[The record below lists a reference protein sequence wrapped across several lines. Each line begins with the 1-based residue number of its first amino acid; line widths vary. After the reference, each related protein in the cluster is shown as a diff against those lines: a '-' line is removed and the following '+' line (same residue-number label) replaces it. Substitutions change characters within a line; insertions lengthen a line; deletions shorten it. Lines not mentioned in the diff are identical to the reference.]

1 MRMIYEPEYIKI
13 LRKSQFRGKDNKLVK
28 FNKNE
33 NFSDQG
39 ITRIAFEK
47 IDKAFTVVNGFI
59 DKMCNK
65 LEIVINDNKATNYQN
80 SDEIHTF
87 QIYQNEQIKDNS
99 TIKKEIS
106 SNTSQINF
114 QDLSLLNDKLASLL
128 FNKVSSSNNYCQQ
141 SFEKNNYGL
150 TQSETIQFKR
160 SIINLVNQMSKDFSF

>member
-1 MRMIYEPEYIKI
+1 MIYEPEYIKI
-13 LRKSQFRGKDNKLVK
+13 LRKSQFCGKDNKLVK
-28 FNKNE
+28 LNKNE

-47 IDKAFTVVNGFI
+47 IDKAFTLVNGFI

-65 LEIVINDNKATNYQN
+65 LEIVINNNKVTKNYQN
-80 SDEIHTF
+80 SDGIHTF

-99 TIKKEIS
+99 TTKKETS

-128 FNKVSSSNNYCQQ
+128 FNKVSSSNNDCQQ

-160 SIINLVNQMSKDFSF
+160 SIINLVNQMNKDFSL

>member
-47 IDKAFTVVNGFI
+47 IDKAFNLVNGFI

-65 LEIVINDNKATNYQN
+65 LEIVINNNNATNYQN

-99 TIKKEIS
+99 TTKKEIS

-128 FNKVSSSNNYCQQ
+128 FNKVNFSNNYCQQ
-141 SFEKNNYGL
+141 FFEKNNYGL